1 MEDDE
6 HEANSTETDI
16 VGIISINP
24 LISLCLGFTY
34 FFKSPITFFNKDGLI
49 WIKRS
54 NERKSDNHRD

>member
-16 VGIISINP
+16 VGIIPINP

-34 FFKSPITFFNKDGLI
+34 FFQKSYNFF
-49 WIKRS
+49 
-54 NERKSDNHRD
+54 